1 MHVFFSERGLKS
13 ALREHCKGAGTAPWA
28 KLGKG
33 AVAGVH
39 RGPKWDRVQADLVG
53 AQDDQDVLTL
63 CSGIL
68 TLGSGKSGSCSR
80 PATKTE
86 LGKE

>member
-1 MHVFFSERGLKS
+1 MHVFFGERGPKS
-13 ALREHCKGAGTAPWA
+13 ALREHCKGAGTASR
-28 KLGKG
+28 
-33 AVAGVH
+33 GVH

-53 AQDDQDVLTL
+53 ARMPRMLTL

-68 TLGSGKSGSCSR
+68 ILGSGKSGSCSR